1 MAEPSALPL
10 TIRGFVQLPPRQK
23 LAALAV
29 LALAIGLIAG
39 SLLWART
46 PNYAVL
52 FSNLSDKDGGA
63 IIAALQQ
70 QNVPYRFSE
79 GGGVILVPADQVHDA
94 RLRLASQ
101 GLPRGGAVGFELM
114 DTQKLGIS
122 QFQEQLNYQRGLEG
136 ELARSIQS
144 LAAVQG
150 ARVHLAIP
158 KTSGFLRDE
167 QQPSASVLV
176 NLRAG
181 RSLEAQQVAGII
193 HLVAAS
199 VPHLAT
205 GAVSVIDQNGTLLS
219 PAGDAQRSAGLDP
232 GQLKYVQEI
241 ERSYVKRIED
251 ILAPITGPNNL
262 RARVSADVD
271 FSLSEQTA
279 ETYRPNQGAAE
290 PSVRSQQTSE
300 TTSRDLA
307 AAGVPGALTNQPP
320 VPATAP
326 ITTPAAGAAAAASAT
341 AALTGRR
348 EATINYELDKT
359 IRHTRQAAG
368 TVKRLSV
375 AVVVN
380 HRRITGA
387 DGKTVTKPFSEAELK
402 QIQDLTK
409 EAMGYN
415 KERGDTL
422 SVANSPFST
431 AEAQAVPEVP
441 LWENPRILELAKDTG
456 RGLAVG
462 ALALWLFLGV
472 LRPMMRALGARAT
485 AEPQAESGAGNEAA
499 ALGGPGAA
507 AGLAYDQ
514 KLASARELARQ
525 DPRLVANVIKEWVEG
540 NERGK
545 R

>member
-1 MAEPSALPL
+1 MAEPTALPL
-10 TIRGFVQLPPRQK
+10 PLLRGFVQLPPRQK
-23 LAALAV
+23 MAALAALA
-29 LALAIGLIAG
+29 LAIALVSGAW
-39 SLLWART
+39 LWARA
-46 PNYAVL
+46 PSYAVL
-52 FSNLSDKDGGA
+52 FSNISDKDGGA
-63 IIAALQQ
+63 IVAALQQ
-70 QNVPYRFSE
+70 QNVPYRYSE
-79 GGGVILVPADQVHDA
+79 GGSAILVPSDQVHDA

-114 DTQKLGIS
+114 DTQKLGVS

-158 KTSGFLRDE
+158 KASGFLRDE

-181 RSLEAQQVAGII
+181 RSLEAQQVAGVV

-199 VPHLAT
+199 VPHLTAT
-205 GAVSVIDQNGTLLS
+205 AVSVIDQNGNLLNS
-219 PAGDAQRSAGLDP
+219 SADAQRSAGLDP

-251 ILAPITGPNNL
+251 ILTPITGPANL

-271 FSLSEQTA
+271 FSFNEQTA
-279 ETYRPNQGAAE
+279 ESYRPNQGSAE
-290 PSVRSQQTSE
+290 PAVRSQQTIENS
-300 TTSRDLA
+300 SREQP

-320 VPATAP
+320 PMATAP
-326 ITTPAAGAAAAASAT
+326 INAPAAGAAASVAAT
-341 AALTGRR
+341 AALYGRR
-348 EATINYELDKT
+348 DATINYELDKT

-368 TVKRLSV
+368 VVKRLSV

-380 HRRITGA
+380 HRKAAGK
-387 DGKTVTKPFSEAELK
+387 DGKPVMKPYSEAELK
-402 QIQDLTK
+402 QIQDLVK
-409 EAMGYN
+409 EAMGYS

-422 SVANSPFST
+422 NVANSPFSAADT
-431 AEAQAVPEVP
+431 EAIPEVA
-441 LWENPRILELAKDTG
+441 LWENPRVL
-456 RGLAVG
+456 GLAADVGRALLAG
-462 ALALWLFLGV
+462 ALVLWLFLAV
-472 LRPMMRALGARAT
+472 VRPVMRSLTERAAR
-485 AEPQAESGAGNEAA
+485 EPEDTQGRIELAGQASAA
-499 ALGGPGAA
+499 A
-507 AGLAYDQ
+507 LAYDQ
-514 KLASARELARQ
+514 KLANARELARQ
-525 DPRLVANVIKEWVEG
+525 NPKLVANVIKEWADG